1 MLSTQAPN
9 GNRSRLLSAILM
21 AVATAAVSWLIIG
34 RCPSSLAGIDTLNR
48 VWPLVG
54 YACERQL
61 EWSSLLSLPGS
72 FILIVLQT
80 GGILVVSLSGHSP
93 LQKSI
98 RLALLAIATL
108 CLYFLMFVV
117 I

>member
-1 MLSTQAPN
+1 MS
-9 GNRSRLLSAILM
+9 
-21 AVATAAVSWLIIG
+21 VATAAVSWLIIG
-34 RCPSSLAGIDTLNR
+34 RCPNSLADIDTLNR

-61 EWSSLLSLPGS
+61 EWSSLLSLPAS
-72 FILIVLQT
+72 FMLVVLQT
-80 GGILVVSLSGHSP
+80 GGILVVSPSGHTT

-98 RLALLAIATL
+98 RLAVLAIVTL
-108 CLYFLMFVV
+108 FLYLLMFLV